1 MISSPDRVAREDLV
15 MFINACFA
23 CTGQREFYADAAGQ
37 RVAIDFLH
45 EYILGNYRLLY
56 ARSLAAGVND
66 FARATGVLRLLATGK
81 RTAPEHREEEGRL
94 IAAALDSLPIHR
106 AYKAIGAL
114 REASVNNRRA
124 RAIVRDFLASRRH
137 PAFEA
142 VKYRGAVRVAVVHAH
157 VALPPRE
164 DMGAFLFRG
173 PKDRA
178 FTTPI
183 FDSFRRAHFSE
194 AAIYELPYTIAE
206 GLAAQ
211 RGVPREAFLRRIE
224 PRLTAGERLR
234 LQAASERDTGRRFAL
249 DLGTAPLGKLA
260 SYVVS
265 LPLAEREARRAELT
279 GALERA
285 ASRSVARTG
294 ARFGRVAA
302 VLDRS
307 YSASGSSE
315 KRRRPLA
322 VALAAS
328 FFLRASSASYRPFW
342 TWPLEDE
349 LLAEARGP
357 TDLATPLLN
366 ALGCGPDTVV
376 IVSDGHENDPPHGA
390 GEVLRVWN
398 TRIRRAGSP
407 FVVHLNPVFDSEG
420 FAPRSLLP
428 AAPSATG
435 AVPPVPA
442 VGLRDAEDIP
452 TMIAFA
458 RFALGDAPLASLE
471 DYLAARSRRFL
482 EAMERRRKAS
492 RPDESIAPD
501 AESDDLDSQG
511 APS

>member
-1 MISSPDRVAREDLV
+1 MISATDRVTREDLV

-66 FARATGVLRLLATGK
+66 FARATGVVRLLATGK
-81 RTAPEHREEEGRL
+81 ETAPEHREEEGRL
-94 IAAALDSLPIHR
+94 IAAALDSLPTQR
-106 AYKAIGAL
+106 AYKAIAAL

-124 RAIVRDFLASRRH
+124 RAIIRDFLAHRRDA
-137 PAFEA
+137 AFEA
-142 VKYRGAVRVAVVHAH
+142 VKYRGAVRAAVVHAH

-164 DMGAFLFRG
+164 EMGAFLFRG
-173 PKDRA
+173 HEDRV
-178 FTTPI
+178 FKTPI

-194 AAIYELPYTIAE
+194 GAIYELPYTIAE
-206 GLAAQ
+206 GLAVR
-211 RGVPREAFLRRIE
+211 RGVSREAFLKRIE

-234 LQAASERDTGRRFAL
+234 LQAASERETGRRFDM

-265 LPLAEREARRAELT
+265 LPVAVREERRAELT
-279 GALERA
+279 SALEQA
-285 ASRSVARTG
+285 ASRAVARTG
-294 ARFGRVAA
+294 ARFGRVAS

-328 FFLRASSASYRPFW
+328 FFLRASAAHHRPFW
-342 TWPLEDE
+342 TSRVEDE
-349 LLAEARGP
+349 LLVDARGP

-366 ALGCGPDTVV
+366 ALASGADTVV
-376 IVSDGHENDPPHGA
+376 IVSDGYENDPPHGA
-390 GEVLRVWN
+390 GEVLRIWN
-398 TRIRRAGSP
+398 TRIRGRGSP

-420 FAPRSLLP
+420 YAPRSLTP
-428 AAPSATG
+428 ASPSASG
-435 AVPPVPA
+435 SPPVPA
-442 VGLRDAEDIP
+442 LGLRDAEDIP
-452 TMIAFA
+452 TMVAFA
-458 RFALGDAPLASLE
+458 RFALGDAPLADLE
-471 DYLAARSRRFL
+471 AYLASRSRHFI
-482 EAMERRRKAS
+482 ESMERRRGARANKEYI
-492 RPDESIAPD
+492 ESSAPTGAPID
-501 AESDDLDSQG
+501 QG
-511 APS
+511 AVS